1 VGHRARRRGVQMC
14 FGLVVL
20 VALAVIFVVLL
31 GAAPRGSS
39 ANWSFGPFAGYV
51 WRGQVTSVQGSWSV
65 PRVLAGSS
73 LRSAASTWIGA
84 EAPGEPAPFIQIG
97 TNEQRV
103 SPAEVLERGPGYY
116 AFWSD
121 TKGAFHPRPFFRV
134 SPGDDIRASLALAR
148 KRWTLAIVDTTS
160 GASAHFSTGD
170 ETHEGALNEAAW
182 TQEDVTDG
190 TTGKPSPYPRL
201 SESGFR
207 HLAVNGK
214 APSYADLYSSW
225 MSVHEGN
232 LAPSPLHGDSFVLR
246 RATVS
251 SLGAQYLAI
260 ATRDDVASETF
271 VAGFARWTTKTP
283 YSQIESAS
291 VRFSGALSSNSRA
304 FTKVRWPAP
313 VRGLVHSLI
322 ADTGV
327 LLEDS
332 RPSALVSSAELAGW
346 KSRWAHGAEAITG
359 VAHAIKRTLN
369 LPEIRPV
376 T

>member
-1 VGHRARRRGVQMC
+1 MGHRARRRGVQMC

-65 PRVLAGSS
+65 PRVSAGSS

-148 KRWTLAIVDTTS
+148 KRWTLASSIRHPAHRHTS
-160 GASAHFSTGD
+160 PLATRRMRGHSTRPHGRRRTSPTDKPAS
-170 ETHEGALNEAAW
+170 
-182 TQEDVTDG
+182 
-190 TTGKPSPYPRL
+190 
-201 SESGFR
+201 FR
-207 HLAVNGK
+207 H
-214 APSYADLYSSW
+214 
-225 MSVHEGN
+225 
-232 LAPSPLHGDSFVLR
+232 
-246 RATVS
+246 
-251 SLGAQYLAI
+251 
-260 ATRDDVASETF
+260 TRD
-271 VAGFARWTTKTP
+271 
-283 YSQIESAS
+283 SAS
-291 VRFSGALSSNSRA
+291 PA
-304 FTKVRWPAP
+304 FAT
-313 VRGLVHSLI
+313 
-322 ADTGV
+322 
-327 LLEDS
+327 
-332 RPSALVSSAELAGW
+332 
-346 KSRWAHGAEAITG
+346 
-359 VAHAIKRTLN
+359 
-369 LPEIRPV
+369 
-376 T
+376 